1 MERGNMRWNTTGW
14 LILLALLALF
24 CSAGTAS
31 AMSAFSR
38 KYKMEC
44 SGCHTSKLPQL
55 NEFGIEFYKNGFV
68 LSKQEEVPKTGAGQ
82 GGVVSQ
88 ETTGGKERA
97 PAKGE
102 SKASVKGSDSSDGQ
116 TDDEGEEGEPPPKKE
131 VPPTVVYR
139 SKSPDGTVFFTDT
152 PERRTD
158 FSWKQDDGE
167 KEPAET
173 GAEKIRPPKKKKT
186 AAHRQQGPRPGIG
199 TGAVK
204 VVEKERY
211 RSYEQCMERQLI
223 GAEQPG
229 SSREMMDLMM
239 AAERKCAGYSFDG
252 R

>member
-1 MERGNMRWNTTGW
+1 MRWNTTGW
-14 LILLALLALF
+14 LILLAILATF

-31 AMSAFSR
+31 AMSAFGR
-38 KYKMEC
+38 KYKMQC
-44 SGCHTSKLPQL
+44 DGCHTSKLPQL

-68 LSKQEEVPKTGAGQ
+68 LSKQTDVTKATAGEGGIGAK
-82 GGVVSQ
+82 
-88 ETTGGKERA
+88 ETTGGKEGA
-97 PAKGE
+97 PVKGE
-102 SKASVKGSDSSDGQ
+102 SKAPVKGSNSNDGQ
-116 TDDEGEEGEPPPKKE
+116 RDDEGEEGEPPPKKE

-158 FSWKQDDGE
+158 FSWQQDNGE

-173 GAEKIRPPKKKKT
+173 GTEKIRQPKKKKT
-186 AAHRQQGPRPGIG
+186 AASRHQAARQSDE

-211 RSYEQCMERQLI
+211 RSYEQCMERQVI

-229 SSREMMDLMM
+229 SAREMMDLMIT
-239 AAERKCAGYSFDG
+239 AERKCAGYSLE
-252 R
+252 RR

>member
-1 MERGNMRWNTTGW
+1 MRSTTTGW
-14 LILLALLALF
+14 LTILAILAFF

-38 KYKMEC
+38 KYKMQC
-44 SGCHTSKLPQL
+44 DGCHTSKLPQL

-68 LSKQEEVPKTGAGQ
+68 LSRQEDATKAGSPAQGA
-82 GGVVSQ
+82 VEAREPTS
-88 ETTGGKERA
+88 GKA
-97 PAKGE
+97 E
-102 SKASVKGSDSSDGQ
+102 SKALAKDSDSNDDL
-116 TDDEGEEGEPPPKKE
+116 TDDAGQEGEPPPKKE

-158 FSWKQDDGE
+158 FSWQQENGE
-167 KEPAET
+167 NEQAET
-173 GAEKIRPPKKKKT
+173 RTEKILQPKKKKT
-186 AAHRQQGPRPGIG
+186 AAGRQSGPRPGG
-199 TGAVK
+199 ETRAVK

-223 GAEQPG
+223 NAEQPG

-239 AAERKCAGYSFDG
+239 AAEKKCAGYALE
-252 R
+252 RR

>member
-1 MERGNMRWNTTGW
+1 MRSTTTGW
-14 LILLALLALF
+14 LTILALLAFF

-38 KYKMEC
+38 KYKMQC
-44 SGCHTSKLPQL
+44 DGCHTSKLPQL

-68 LSKQEEVPKTGAGQ
+68 LSKQDEATKEADQ
-82 GGVVSQ
+82 GGVGAQ
-88 ETTGGKERA
+88 ESTGGKGIPVKQESKA
-97 PAKGE
+97 PAKD
-102 SKASVKGSDSSDGQ
+102 SDSDDGLAA
-116 TDDEGEEGEPPPKKE
+116 DEGEEGEPPPKKE

-158 FSWKQDDGE
+158 FSWQQENGE
-167 KEPAET
+167 KEPTEQRT
-173 GAEKIRPPKKKKT
+173 EKIRLPKKKNT
-186 AAHRQQGPRPGIG
+186 AASRQQASRPDGE
-199 TGAVK
+199 TRAVK

-223 GAEQPG
+223 NAEQPG

-239 AAERKCAGYSFDG
+239 AAEKKCAGYALE
-252 R
+252 RR

>member
-1 MERGNMRWNTTGW
+1 MRRNTTGW
-14 LILLALLALF
+14 LILLALLAFF

-38 KYKMEC
+38 KYKMQC
-44 SGCHTSKLPQL
+44 DGCHTSKLPQL

-68 LSKQEEVPKTGAGQ
+68 LSKQEDATKAADQ
-82 GGVVSQ
+82 GGVGAQ
-88 ETTGGKERA
+88 ETTGGKA
-97 PAKGE
+97 G
-102 SKASVKGSDSSDGQ
+102 SKALAKGSDSSDDL
-116 TDDEGEEGEPPPKKE
+116 TDDAGEEGEPPPKKE

-139 SKSPDGTVFFTDT
+139 SKSRDGTVFFTDT

-158 FSWKQDDGE
+158 FSWQQDDGE
-167 KEPAET
+167 KEPTET
-173 GAEKIRPPKKKKT
+173 RTEKIRQPKKKKT
-186 AAHRQQGPRPGIG
+186 AAGRQQASRPSGE

-223 GAEQPG
+223 NAEQPG

-239 AAERKCAGYSFDG
+239 AAERKCAGYSLE
-252 R
+252 RR